1 MKPKRC
7 RCDFCKLSKRL
18 RTIQK
23 KLGKRDA
30 KFLEGFV
37 GHYLDVAEEGD
48 YRKALLDG
56 TWPESK
62 PIHEAF
68 LKWQKRRFINIH

>member
-1 MKPKRC
+1 MSQCKCNLCGIGRRLEKISR
-7 RCDFCKLSKRL
+7 KLSKKD
-18 RTIQK
+18 TH
-23 KLGKRDA
+23 
-30 KFLEGFV
+30 FLLNDLFGLLE
-37 GHYLDVAEEGD
+37 DTTMNAD

-68 LKWQKRRFINIH
+68 LKWQKRRFRNIH